1 MERKN
6 EAMKKTIAVFGTL
19 DTKGEAYQFLGK
31 QLESF
36 GLKVLM
42 IDTGIHSDHGY
53 SCDIDARQV
62 AEAGGAAL
70 EEIQE
75 HDRTFAFEIMG
86 KGSAEIIGRLCS
98 AGQIHGAVSMGG
110 GQGTLLAAMV
120 MRALPI
126 GFPKLIL
133 STIANLRT
141 PPFEGIKDT
150 MVVNSLVD
158 ISGLNHILKAMIRKA
173 AAAAAGMVLYGNV
186 EMDHSETKRPAVAM
200 SMFGVTTPC
209 VEHMREILEQNG
221 YEAIVFHSNGQGGR
235 MMEAMIRDGMIQL
248 AADITTGEIT
258 QELLGGNCSAGPH
271 RLEAAPEKGIPQL
284 IVPGAME
291 LANFMPPS
299 SLPEKY
305 EGRKYY
311 MHNPNLKLLRANAA
325 ESREAG
331 KILAE
336 KVNASKGPV
345 LVMLPLLGISQYDSP
360 GGPLEDP
367 EADKALFS
375 SIKEH
380 LRPDIPLEEVPLHIN
395 DPKFAELAAKK
406 LMALYQCYVDGGE
419 KL

>member
-1 MERKN
+1 
-6 EAMKKTIAVFGTL
+6 
-19 DTKGEAYQFLGK
+19 
-31 QLESF
+31 
-36 GLKVLM
+36 
-42 IDTGIHSDHGY
+42 
-53 SCDIDARQV
+53 
-62 AEAGGAAL
+62 
-70 EEIQE
+70 
-75 HDRTFAFEIMG
+75 
-86 KGSAEIIGRLCS
+86 
-98 AGQIHGAVSMGG
+98 
-110 GQGTLLAAMV
+110 
-120 MRALPI
+120 
-126 GFPKLIL
+126 
-133 STIANLRT
+133 
-141 PPFEGIKDT
+141 
-150 MVVNSLVD
+150 
-158 ISGLNHILKAMIRKA
+158 
-173 AAAAAGMVLYGNV
+173 
-186 EMDHSETKRPAVAM
+186 
-200 SMFGVTTPC
+200 
-209 VEHMREILEQNG
+209 
-221 YEAIVFHSNGQGGR
+221 

-311 MHNPNLKLLRANAA
+311 MHNPNLKLLRANAS
-325 ESREAG
+325 ESRKAG

-395 DPKFAELAAKK
+395 DPKFAQLAAKK